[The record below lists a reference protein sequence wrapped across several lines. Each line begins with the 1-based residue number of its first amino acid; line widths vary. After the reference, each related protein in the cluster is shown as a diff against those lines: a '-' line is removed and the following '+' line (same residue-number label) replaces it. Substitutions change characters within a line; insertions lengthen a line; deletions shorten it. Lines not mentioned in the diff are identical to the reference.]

1 MILPSDYELE
11 KKLIGCLISD
21 SRYFTDVVEIIN
33 DDVFFYNDTKA
44 IYQAM
49 LNLNGKYKPIDITT
63 LISEL
68 KTTDKLKEVGGI
80 STLTSFSGLIGSTS
94 NTLSYALLLKDKYV
108 IREMAILGQ
117 NITVE
122 ALKSG
127 NDVKDIISF
136 AEKHITQITSKVVIN
151 NIVTSA
157 DLYKDTLK
165 HNDMLVN
172 RGGDVVGIPSGI
184 RKLDEV
190 TGGFQKSDLIILAA
204 RPGMGK
210 TSFALKTLSIPAL
223 KGKPTAIFSLEMS
236 NRQLYARLVSQLTN
250 VPLSHILRSGM
261 NEYELKQV
269 LDKADIFCNANMYF
283 DDTGGIS
290 FFELQNKARKMKREK
305 GIELLIID
313 YLQLIT
319 NKVKGGNREQE
330 VSEISKGLK
339 SLAKELDIPIIA
351 LAQLSRANE
360 QRSNKVPMLSDLRE
374 SGSIEQDA
382 DMVMFIHRP
391 EEYGMLMG
399 DGTPSE
405 GKAEFIIS
413 KHRNGPTLTLEVGF
427 DGTHTKFYDLSEN
440 NFAPF

>member
-21 SRYFTDVVEIIN
+21 SRYFTDVVEVIN
-33 DDVFFYNDTKA
+33 ENAFFYNDTKT

-49 LNLNGKYKPIDITT
+49 LSLNGKYKHIDITT

-68 KTTDKLKEVGGI
+68 KTNDKLKDVGGI
-80 STLTSFSGLIGSTS
+80 SALTLFSGLVGSTAH
-94 NTLSYALLLKDKYV
+94 TVSYARILKDKYV

-136 AEKHITQITSKVVIN
+136 AEKHITQITSKVVSN

-157 DLYKDTLK
+157 DLYKDTIK

-190 TGGFQKSDLIILAA
+190 TGGWQKSDLIILAA

-210 TSFALKTLSIPAL
+210 TSFALKALSIPAL

-236 NRQLYARLVSQLTN
+236 NRQLYARLVSQLTD

-261 NEYELKQV
+261 NEHELKQV
-269 LDKADIFCNANMYF
+269 LGKADVFCNANMYF

-319 NKVKGGNREQE
+319 NKIKGGNREQE

-360 QRSNKVPMLSDLRE
+360 QRANKVPMLSDLRE

-391 EEYGMLMG
+391 EEYGMQMG

-427 DGTHTKFYDLSEN
+427 DGSRTNFHNLGEN
-440 NFAPF
+440 NLAPF